1 MRIGLFNSAVV
12 AAVAMACSTNAI
24 ALKGVNDEPS
34 LDDEHVLASVASET
48 EAENDTQF
56 FGKLAGFA
64 KKAMKHAGPMAGFA
78 GPAMAAL
85 GAGGAALGAQGA
97 LSGIKGAP
105 PSAAPGGAPGKPPPG
120 S

>member
-1 MRIGLFNSAVV
+1 MFNSAVV
-12 AAVAMACSTNAI
+12 AAAAMACNTNAI
-24 ALKGVNDEPS
+24 ALKGVNDELSS

-48 EAENDTQF
+48 DAENDSQF

-78 GPAMAAL
+78 GPAMVAL

-97 LSGIKGAP
+97 LSGVKGGP